1 MTATELALIDNTTT
15 AVARR
20 DPGQPQLGAGVA
32 ALAQFAEATRAAGQI
47 VASIVDTPFFPA
59 ALMPRLT
66 GPSEEAR
73 ALQRQQAVAA
83 GTGAIL
89 HGTELGLSPM
99 AALNNV
105 FIIHGRPSV
114 YAETMVALVQAAG
127 HEIWTVSES
136 DAKVV
141 VHGRRAG
148 SDKVEVGEFT
158 IERAKKAG
166 YVAKNAK
173 YVSDPRSMLYARAA
187 AIACKR
193 TAPEVLK
200 GIPVFEEVMDLDPPR
215 PQAPPVAGPPV
226 SVAEITGGPAPEP
239 DPEPADEVEVV
250 DDEDYPRDR
259 ATAQPEQAGVSRELQ
274 RRMFAQFRDL
284 GLSGDTDRDAR
295 LAVASQFV
303 GRDLASSNDLSEEE
317 AHDLID
323 ALGLHVEM
331 GDDGR
336 EIIAAMARKA
346 MNAEAQQ

>member
-1 MTATELALIDNTTT
+1 MTELALIDTTTT

-59 ALMPRLT
+59 ALVPKLT
-66 GPSEEAR
+66 GSSDEHR
-73 ALQRQQAVAA
+73 ALQRAGAIA
-83 GTGAIL
+83 NGTGAIL

-99 AALNNV
+99 AALNNIIV
-105 FIIHGRPSV
+105 IHGRPSL

-127 HEIWTVSES
+127 HEVWTESES
-136 DAKVV
+136 DTKVV
-141 VHGRRAG
+141 VCGQRAG
-148 SDKVEVGEFT
+148 SDKVERATFT
-158 IERAKKAG
+158 IERARKAG

-173 YVSDPRSMLYARAA
+173 YGTDPQAMLYARAA
-187 AIACKR
+187 SIACRR

-200 GIPVFEEVMDLDPPR
+200 GIPVFEDVQDWGPDR
-215 PQAPPVAGPPV
+215 PSAPAVVAAPV
-226 SVAEITGGPAPEP
+226 SVAEITGGPSVEP

-250 DDEDYPRDR
+250 DDEDYPRDQ
-259 ATAQPEQAGVSRELQ
+259 APAEPEQAGVSRELQ

-284 GLSGDTDRDAR
+284 GLSGDTERDAR